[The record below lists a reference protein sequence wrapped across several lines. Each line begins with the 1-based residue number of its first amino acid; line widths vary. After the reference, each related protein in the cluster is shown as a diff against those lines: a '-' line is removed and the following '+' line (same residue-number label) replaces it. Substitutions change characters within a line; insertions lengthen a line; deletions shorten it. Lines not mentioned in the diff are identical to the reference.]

1 MILHADFD
9 ECENRQFHD
18 CSEHAQCFN
27 LRGTYTC
34 SCQDGYIDLSEN
46 PLFPGRVCSG
56 KMVHFKPSSQEIFV
70 LNTLIKTTGCRCGG
84 ETRLSATTN
93 A

>member
-1 MILHADFD
+1 MIFKFITVPYADFD
-9 ECENRQFHD
+9 ECQSRQFHD

-34 SCQDGYIDLSEN
+34 SCNDGYTDMSEN

-56 KMVHFKPSSQEIFV
+56 EMSYFKPQ
-70 LNTLIKTTGCRCGG
+70 
-84 ETRLSATTN
+84 
-93 A
+93 

>member
-1 MILHADFD
+1 MLSKHENLTVQYMIFKFIIVPYADFD
-9 ECENRQFHD
+9 ECQSRQFHD

-34 SCQDGYIDLSEN
+34 SCNDGYTDMSEN

-56 KMVHFKPSSQEIFV
+56 EMACFKP
-70 LNTLIKTTGCRCGG
+70 
-84 ETRLSATTN
+84 
-93 A
+93 